1 MFFVQKEDTQETMT
15 YLYDLQ
21 EHFRTYTPKFYPPF
35 ANRKNNISAG
45 VLVALYEDQDWTC
58 IMTQRSSLLK
68 DHSGE
73 MCFPGGKQQKEDSS
87 LADTALREAKEEV
100 NIEATI
106 IGKLSSIP
114 LYTSDFRL
122 EPFVAIA

>member
-1 MFFVQKEDTQETMT
+1 MT

-73 MCFPGGKQQKEDSS
+73 MCFPGGKQQKEDE
-87 LADTALREAKEEV
+87 DV
-100 NIEATI
+100 NMTDETSVPKTVRTQEFSAE
-106 IGKLSSIP
+106 L
-114 LYTSDFRL
+114 LNVYYTR
-122 EPFVAIA
+122 